1 MSTLELFTSSWEDLW
16 HGEVSEPM
24 GAVYTRPEIV
34 DFILDLAGYSVG
46 ASRLA
51 TRTVLEPSCGDGAF
65 LTAVL
70 DRLLESEVTFRGEVD
85 WDDATLEQA
94 VCACDID
101 PASVEAASRLI
112 GERLQS
118 LGCPA
123 SRASR
128 LASAWTLHTDF
139 LIQDWDR
146 RFGLV
151 IGNPPY
157 VRLEAL
163 PKRVLQR
170 YRSRYTT
177 ATDRADLYIPFFER
191 GLELLAPDGVLAFI
205 CANRFTRNQ
214 YGAALRQLVAQQYDV
229 RHYINLEHTQPFLQD
244 VSAYPAIIVLDRDR
258 GAPTRAA
265 TLSDCLPTTLGQVRE
280 EALGDGLSGTLV
292 AEFPEWYPGG
302 GPWRST
308 NVAEQ
313 RLIARLEESF
323 PTLEHSGDGTK
334 VGIGVAT
341 GADEVFVRS
350 GRDPE
355 IEESRQLPLL
365 MSQDIDVEGIE
376 WSGHYLINPFQD
388 GGAGALV
395 SLVEHPGLAAYLE
408 SRADRLR
415 ARHVARSRPHAW
427 YRTIDRIWPDLV
439 ATPKLVIP
447 DIQPGGVVGIDEGK
461 YYPHHNVYWVTS
473 DSWPLPALQA
483 LLRSSIALIQVR
495 ALSVQ
500 MRGGSLRYQAQ
511 TLRRL
516 RVPALHTLPPD
527 LVAALAALGGSTDQ
541 AAIDRVASEAYGISG
556 SEVGAVLQRLPL

>member
-16 HGEVSEPM
+16 QGEVSEPI

-34 DFILDLAGYSVG
+34 ELILDLAGYSVG
-46 ASRLA
+46 SSRLA
-51 TRTVLEPSCGDGAF
+51 TCAVLEPSCGDGAF

-70 DRLLESEVTFRGEVD
+70 DRLLESEVTVHGRVD
-85 WDDATLEQA
+85 WHDPTLERA
-94 VCACDID
+94 ICACDID
-101 PASVEAASRLI
+101 PVSVEETRRLI
-112 GERLQS
+112 RERLRFF
-118 LGCPA
+118 GCPA
-123 SRASR
+123 GRLNH
-128 LASAWTLHTDF
+128 LASAWTVHTDF
-139 LIQDWDR
+139 LIQEWDR

-170 YRSRYTT
+170 YRSRYAT

-214 YGAALRQLVAQQYDV
+214 YGAALRRLVARQYHV

-244 VSAYPAIIVLDRDR
+244 VSAYPAIIVLDRHR

-265 TLSDCLPTTLGQVRE
+265 TLSDCLPATLGKVRE
-280 EALGDGLSGTLV
+280 EALGEGRSGTLV

-313 RLIARLEESF
+313 SLIATLEASF
-323 PTLEHSGDGTK
+323 PVLEHSGDGTR

-341 GADEVFVRS
+341 GADEVFVLP
-350 GRDPE
+350 GRDSA

-365 MSQDIDVEGIE
+365 LSRDIGVEGLD
-376 WSGHYLINPFQD
+376 WSGHYLIDPFEPE
-388 GGAGALV
+388 GGGRLV
-395 SLVEHPGLAAYLE
+395 PLSDHPGLATYLE

-415 ARHVARSRPHAW
+415 ARHIARGRPHAW
-427 YRTIDRIWPDLV
+427 YRTIDRIWPDLS

-447 DIQPGGVVGIDEGK
+447 DIQPGGVVGLDDGK

-473 DSWPLPALQA
+473 DSWPLSALQA
-483 LLRSSIALIQVR
+483 LLRSSIALLQVR

-511 TLRRL
+511 TLRQL
-516 RVPALHTLPPD
+516 RVPALSTLSPD
-527 LVAALAALGGSTDQ
+527 LVTSLAALGGSEDQ
-541 AAIDRVASEAYGISG
+541 AAIDALVSKAYGISVDHVSSVLAG
-556 SEVGAVLQRLPL
+556 GAS

>member
-1 MSTLELFTSSWEDLW
+1 MSTLELFTNSWEDLW
-16 HGEVSEPM
+16 QGEVSEPI

-51 TRTVLEPSCGDGAF
+51 TRTVLEPGCGDGAF
-65 LTAVL
+65 LAAIL
-70 DRLLESEVTFRGEVD
+70 DRLLESEAAFHGEVD
-85 WDDATLEQA
+85 WHDVTLEQA
-94 VCACDID
+94 ICASDID
-101 PASVEAASRLI
+101 PASVEAASLLI
-112 GERLQS
+112 RERLQS
-118 LGCPA
+118 SGCPA
-123 SRASR
+123 SRAGH
-128 LASAWTLHTDF
+128 LAAAWTLHTDF
-139 LIQDWDR
+139 LIQEWDR

-214 YGAALRQLVAQQYDV
+214 YGAALRQLVAHQYHV
-229 RHYINLEHTQPFLQD
+229 RHYINLEHTRPFLRD

-258 GAPTRAA
+258 GSPTRAA
-265 TLSDCLPTTLGQVRE
+265 TLSDCLPATLDQVRE
-280 EALGDGLSGTLV
+280 EVLGDGGTGALV
-292 AEFPEWYPGG
+292 AEFPEWYPDG

-313 RLIARLEESF
+313 RLISRLEASF
-323 PTLEHSGDGTK
+323 PTLEQSGDGTRI
-334 VGIGVAT
+334 GIGVAT
-341 GADEVFVRS
+341 GADEVFVLSRC
-350 GRDPE
+350 DPA
-355 IEESRQLPLL
+355 IEGSRQLPLL
-365 MSQDIDVEGIE
+365 MSQDIDVEGLE

-388 GGAGALV
+388 GGAGTLV
-395 SLVEHPGLAAYLE
+395 SLAEHPSLAAYLA
-408 SRADRLR
+408 SRAERLR
-415 ARHVARSRPHAW
+415 ARHVARSRPRAW
-427 YRTIDRIWPDLV
+427 YRTIDRIWPELV
-439 ATPKLVIP
+439 CTPKLVIP
-447 DIQPGGVVGIDEGK
+447 DIQPGGLVGIDDGK

-473 DSWPLPALQA
+473 DSWPLSALQA
-483 LLRSSIALIQVR
+483 LLRSSIALLQVR

-516 RVPALHTLPPD
+516 RIPALRTLPPD
-527 LVAALAALGGSTDQ
+527 LVVSLAALGCSTDQ
-541 AAIDRVASEAYGISG
+541 AALDGAASEAYRIPLD
-556 SEVGAVLQRLPL
+556 EVGGRR